1 MGEPLRR
8 LPNISGR
15 VDQEI
20 QTNLDSVTDLELI
33 RDGSIPEQIAKV
45 NRDFLLP
52 INTCMDIRISYKLL
66 KLSRIKLNYLTL
78 T

>member
-20 QTNLDSVTDLELI
+20 QTNLNSVTVLELI
-33 RDGSIPEQIAKV
+33 RDGSIPEHIAKV
-45 NRDFLLP
+45 NQDFSLANKYLCGHP
-52 INTCMDIRISYKLL
+52 KLL
-66 KLSRIKLNYLTL
+66 
-78 T
+78 